1 MIVIIVE
8 VTDMIVV
15 FVEVTDMIVVIVEV
29 TVVAAEWGAK
39 CVVVFF
45 FVCVC
50 VCVLIPYIPEYIYL
64 SFALKILILC
74 GLSNVCNGFVKKG
87 TFIANIVCVD
97 VVVNHYLP
105 PTILINNQT
114 VIFLAVYFICCS
126 SNANI

>member
-45 FVCVC
+45 CVCVC
-50 VCVLIPYIPEYIYL
+50 VCVCVNTIYSRIYIP
-64 SFALKILILC
+64 F
-74 GLSNVCNGFVKKG
+74 VCIENFNSVW
-87 TFIANIVCVD
+87 IE
-97 VVVNHYLP
+97 
-105 PTILINNQT
+105 
-114 VIFLAVYFICCS
+114 
-126 SNANI
+126 